1 MSNKIVIFTVIIFSF
16 LFTDLFAECNFKH
29 YKYINE
35 LKNIKSIKSIEID
48 INKKRRFYK
57 NFARI
62 IVSKTENIPPELKK
76 NFKAK
81 IKVNYLFGN
90 CVYKAKI
97 RQLGDWKDHIK
108 IVNGQPLRSLKVS
121 LINGNIINAVKFK
134 LYIPETREN
143 YNEIL
148 GSIILREL
156 GFLSPETFE
165 TNIVLNGT
173 SFRMLFQEDTTKEFL
188 ERNLKREGPIFEG
201 DESLLWSYNNRENFE
216 LEDISLSRLTNYKWF
231 LKGNNSEYII
241 LKSFNLL
248 QEAYLKYISE
258 FPNTKL
264 SIFPNNKNDKIFQDY
279 YFILT
284 AMNGWHA
291 LRPHNRKF
299 YFNTFIEKFEPIYYD
314 GMFNLNKPL
323 WINFVNKDLDNFDKD
338 YLFHKSS
345 LLNDLNFQN
354 KILNNFKDRIIL
366 LDKKTEKFFS
376 DSLKNITKNINFLHE
391 KIKINNNELIK
402 NTSKDALILKYL
414 SKVNNYNI
422 KQNNIIKLEKHK
434 QFYTAYFNNNDVI
447 KLNNNDLS
455 DILRN
460 NSFQDSKSR
469 FVILNTNTIGEQ
481 NDVRETLFNY
491 NNSMNG
497 KIVYSSGI
505 SVKEDKNKNIIN
517 IFQNE
522 PSDWILFKNINLKDW
537 TINFFG
543 TSNNYNYS
551 SETQRFNNQG
561 LTGCLNFFNSIF
573 DSNLIN
579 IFDAKCEDGIN
590 IVNSSGNIDSILVFN
605 SLSDAVDFD
614 FSNLDVND
622 LVVENAGNDC
632 LDLSG
637 GTYSINNSNLSNCG
651 DKGISIGEM
660 SSFFGNNIKVK
671 NSKIGIS
678 VKDFSKSL
686 IKQYKASSVDICV
699 ESFMKKQEFGGAV
712 ANFKFDECKGIYKKD
727 FHSIINR
734 NYNEL

>member
-1 MSNKIVIFTVIIFSF
+1 MFHKIVIFIIIIFSF
-16 LFTDLFAECNFKH
+16 IFNNVFAECDFKQ
-29 YKYINE
+29 YQYIDE

-62 IVSKTENIPPELKK
+62 IVSQSENIPKELKK
-76 NFKAK
+76 NFSGK
-81 IKVNYLFGN
+81 IKVNYFFGS

-108 IVNGQPLRSLKVS
+108 IVNGQPQRSLKVS
-121 LINGNIINAVKFK
+121 LVDGNIINAVKFK

-201 DESLLWSYNNRENFE
+201 DETLLWSYKKRENFE
-216 LEDISLSRLTNYKWF
+216 LENVSLSRLTNYKWF
-231 LKGNNSEYII
+231 LKGNNSEYIV

-248 QEAYLKYISE
+248 QEAYLKYINE

-264 SIFPNNKNDKIFQDY
+264 SIFPNNIGDKIFKDY
-279 YFILT
+279 YFILS

-323 WINFVNKDLDNFDKD
+323 WTDFANKDFDIFDKN
-338 YLFHKSS
+338 YSFQKLS
-345 LLNDLNFQN
+345 LLNNKDFQN
-354 KILNNFKDRIIL
+354 KILNGFKERIINF
-366 LDKKTEKFFS
+366 DKRKEKFFN
-376 DSLKNITKNINFLHE
+376 DSIENIIKNINILHK
-391 KIKINNNELIK
+391 KIKINNKTIIK
-402 NTSKDALILKYL
+402 NISKDKLILDYI
-414 SKVNNYNI
+414 SKIDNYKIN
-422 KQNNIIKLEKHK
+422 QNNIIKLEKNK
-434 QFYTAYFNNNDVI
+434 KFYTAYFNTNETI
-447 KLNNNDLS
+447 QLNSNELS

-460 NSFQDSKSR
+460 NNLQDSKSR
-469 FVILNTNTIGEQ
+469 YVILNSDII
-481 NDVRETLFNY
+481 DETKDLKETVFDY
-491 NNSMNG
+491 NNSIDG
-497 KIVYSSGI
+497 KIVYSNGI
-505 SVKEDKNKNIIN
+505 NLNEDKKNKIIN
-517 IFQNE
+517 IYQNNPTE
-522 PSDWILFKNINLKDW
+522 WILFKNINLKKW

-543 TSNNYNYS
+543 STDSYNYS
-551 SETQRFNNQG
+551 TQTQRFNNHG
-561 LTGCLNFFNSIF
+561 LTGCLNFFNSSF
-573 DSNLIN
+573 DGDIIN
-579 IFDAKCEDGIN
+579 IFDAKCEDGLN
-590 IVNSSGNIDSILVFN
+590 IVNSSGDLDSINVYNAF
-605 SLSDAVDFD
+605 SDAVDFD
-614 FSNLDVND
+614 FSNLDID
-622 LVVENAGNDC
+622 KLVVENAGNDC

-637 GTYSINNSNLSNCG
+637 GAYSISNSKLNHCG

-660 SSFFGNNIKVK
+660 SSFVGNNINVE
-671 NSKIGIS
+671 NSNIGIS

-686 IKQYKASSVDICV
+686 IQVYKASSVDICV
-699 ESFMKKQEFGGAV
+699 ESMMKKQEFGGSV
-712 ANFKFDECKGIYKKD
+712 ANFKLNNCKGIYKKD
-727 FHSIINR
+727 SHSIINK

>member
-1 MSNKIVIFTVIIFSF
+1 MFRKIVIFIIIIF
-16 LFTDLFAECNFKH
+16 LFTYNIVFAECDFKQ
-29 YKYINE
+29 YQYIDE
-35 LKNIKSIKSIEID
+35 LKTIKSIKSIEID

-62 IVSKTENIPPELKK
+62 IVSKSQNIPTELKK
-76 NFKAK
+76 NFKGK
-81 IKVNYLFGN
+81 IKVNYFFGS

-108 IVNGQPLRSLKVS
+108 IVNGQPQRSLKVS
-121 LINGNIINAVKFK
+121 LIDGNIVNAVKFK

-201 DESLLWSYNNRENFE
+201 DETLLWSYKNRKNFE
-216 LEDISLSRLTNYKWF
+216 LEDVSLSRLTNYKWF
-231 LKGNNSEYII
+231 LKGNNSEYIV

-248 QEAYLKYISE
+248 QEAYLKYINE

-264 SIFPNNKNDKIFQDY
+264 SIFPNNKDDKIFKDY

-323 WINFVNKDLDNFDKD
+323 WTNFANKDFDIFDKN
-338 YLFHKSS
+338 YSFQKSS
-345 LLNDLNFQN
+345 LLNNIDFQN
-354 KILNNFKDRIIL
+354 KILNSFKERIIYF
-366 LDKKTEKFFS
+366 DKRTEKFFNES
-376 DSLKNITKNINFLHE
+376 IENI
-391 KIKINNNELIK
+391 IK
-402 NTSKDALILKYL
+402 NTNILYKRIKMNNQTTIKNIGKDKLILNYI
-414 SKVNNYNI
+414 SKINNYNI
-422 KQNNIIKLEKHK
+422 NQNNIIKLEKNK
-434 QFYTAYFNNNDVI
+434 KFYTAYFNNNDTI
-447 KLNNNDLS
+447 QLNSTDLS

-460 NSFQDSKSR
+460 NNLQDSKSR
-469 FVILNTNTIGEQ
+469 YVMLNSSLIDEAKIKNESIFDY
-481 NDVRETLFNY
+481 ND
-491 NNSMNG
+491 SIDG
-497 KIVYSSGI
+497 KIVYSNGI
-505 SVKEDKNKNIIN
+505 ILNEYKKNKIIN
-517 IFQNE
+517 IYQNNPAE
-522 PSDWILFKNINLKDW
+522 WILFKNINLKKW

-543 TSNNYNYS
+543 STDSYNYS
-551 SETQRFNNQG
+551 TQTQRFNNHG
-561 LTGCLNFFNSIF
+561 LTGCLNFFNSSF
-573 DSNLIN
+573 DRNIIN
-579 IFDAKCEDGIN
+579 IFDAKCEDGLN
-590 IVNSSGNIDSILVFN
+590 IVNSSGNFDSINVYN
-605 SLSDAVDFD
+605 SFSDAVDFD
-614 FSNLDVND
+614 FSNLDVD
-622 LVVENAGNDC
+622 ELVVENAGNDC

-637 GTYSINNSNLSNCG
+637 GTYSISNSNLNHCG

-660 SSFFGNNIKVK
+660 SSFVGNNINVK
-671 NSKIGIS
+671 NSNIGIS
-678 VKDFSKSL
+678 VKDFSESF
-686 IKQYKASSVDICV
+686 IHSYKASSVDICA
-699 ESFMKKQEFGGAV
+699 ESMMKKQEFGGSV
-712 ANFKFDECKGIYKKD
+712 ANFKLDDCKGVYNKD
-727 FHSIINR
+727 FHSIINK